1 MVCQPTWKEMTLNKR
16 FLIIILVLS
25 FSCQS
30 EAFAQKKRP
39 LHLIQY
45 DYFPY
50 NFGFTLAVNQMLFS
64 IKHQPYYSQ
73 QVFTGAKPLADVL
86 PLPDSANLL
95 VAESNPNWGFTI
107 GIVSNLRLGNYMDL
121 RFIPSLSFGERDLTY
136 TVRTFNNGSIGEVEK
151 RKPIQSTFVEFPLY
165 IKYKSKRLNNVR
177 SYIIAGPKYSI
188 DLISDARRKEKTEG
202 EVVKLYRND
211 IYLDLGIGF
220 DFYNEYFKLGTEIRM
235 SYGLRNLLKKDET
248 IYTRGIDELRSKIF
262 TLALTFE

>member
-1 MVCQPTWKEMTLNKR
+1 MTRTKR
-16 FLIIILVLS
+16 FLIIILALS
-25 FSCQS
+25 FICQT

-39 LHLIQY
+39 LHLLQY

-64 IKHQPYYSQ
+64 IKHYPNYSQ
-73 QVFTGAKPLADVL
+73 QFYKGVKPLADVL
-86 PLPDSANLL
+86 PTPDSAQLL

-107 GIVSNLRLGNYMDL
+107 GIVSNLRLGNYFDL

-136 TVRTFNNGSIGEVEK
+136 DVRSFRSGNIEEVEK

-177 SYIIAGPKYSI
+177 TYLIAGPKYSI

-202 EVVKLYRND
+202 EVVKLYRAD
-211 IYLDLGIGF
+211 LYLDLGVGF

-248 IYTRGIDELRSKIF
+248 IYTLGIDELRSKIF
-262 TLALTFE
+262 TIALTFE